1 MGQAA
6 VRERSNP
13 AEEALRRL
21 ASALS
26 QGVVLLR
33 DDRIVWVN
41 DRLVEMTGWASS
53 DALVGTEMQTF
64 LVDTGQGLPVGSK
77 PRDVAC
83 DLLRACGQKVAVECR
98 PVSPQLAPGTD
109 AWLIEDADH
118 LRKLEQE
125 TLYMSRELHRLNR
138 EVTALSENLR
148 HERDERDDLLTVVSH
163 ELRTPI
169 TVILGYNRLLLSE
182 DVGPLND
189 DQRRFLKDSSKS
201 CQKLDDFVGK
211 VLEGARRPRR
221 MEALEVSN
229 DEVEPVLIEVTSA
242 LRGVARE
249 SALEIDLD
257 LDPNGCR
264 ARFDRSAFEQILINL
279 IGNAIRYAVRR
290 ILVSTR
296 RLRTQ
301 GRELIEISVSDDGP
315 GVPAADRIRIFDSY
329 VQVGDEER
337 SGGLG
342 LGLSICKRLVEGH
355 GGTIGVSDR
364 PGGGARFAFTLP
376 GAES

>member
-6 VRERSNP
+6 VREGSNP

-26 QGVVLLR
+26 QGVVLLQ

-41 DRLVEMTGWASS
+41 DRLVEMTGWGSS

-64 LVDTGQGLPVGSK
+64 LVDTGQGLPVGSR
-77 PRDVAC
+77 PRKVAC
-83 DLLRACGQKVAVECR
+83 GLQRACGQEVAVECR
-98 PVSPQLAPGTD
+98 PVSAPLAPGTD
-109 AWLIEDADH
+109 AWLIEDTDH
-118 LRKLEQE
+118 VRRLEEE

-138 EVTALSENLR
+138 EVTALRENLH
-148 HERDERDDLLTVVSH
+148 HERDERDELLTLVSH

-182 DVGPLND
+182 DAGPLND

-211 VLEGARRPRR
+211 ILEGARRPRS
-221 MEALEVSN
+221 MKVLEVSN
-229 DEVEPVLIEVTSA
+229 DELEPVVVEVTSA
-242 LRGVARE
+242 LRGVAGE
-249 SALEIDLD
+249 SALEIHLD
-257 LDPNGCR
+257 LDPSGCR
-264 ARFDRSAFEQILINL
+264 ARFDRTAFEQILINL
-279 IGNAIRYAVRR
+279 IGNAIRYAVKR
-290 ILVSTR
+290 IVVSTR

-301 GRELIEISVSDDGP
+301 DRELIEISVSDDGP
-315 GVPAADRIRIFDSY
+315 GVPSADRIRIFDSY
-329 VQVGDEER
+329 VQVGDEQR

-342 LGLSICKRLVEGH
+342 LGLAICKRLVEGH

>member
-6 VRERSNP
+6 VREESNP

-26 QGVVLLR
+26 QGVVLLQ

-41 DRLVEMTGWASS
+41 DQMVEMTGWGSS
-53 DALVGTEMQTF
+53 DALLGTELQTF
-64 LVDTGQGLPVGSK
+64 LVDTGQGLPVGSR
-77 PRDVAC
+77 PRNVAC
-83 DLLRACGQKVAVECR
+83 GLQRACGQELAVECR

-118 LRKLEQE
+118 VRRLEEE

-138 EVTALSENLR
+138 EVVALRENLH
-148 HERDERDDLLTVVSH
+148 HERDERDDLLTLVSH

-169 TVILGYNRLLLSE
+169 TVILGYNRLLLSG
-182 DVGPLND
+182 DAGPLND

-211 VLEGARRPRR
+211 LLEGARRPRS

-229 DEVEPVLIEVTSA
+229 DDLEPVVVEVTSA

-249 SALEIDLD
+249 SALEIHLD

-264 ARFDRSAFEQILINL
+264 ARFDRTAFEQILINL
-279 IGNAIRYAVRR
+279 IGNAIRYAVQR
-290 ILVSTR
+290 IEVSTR

-301 GRELIEISVSDDGP
+301 DRELIEISVSDDGP
-315 GVPAADRIRIFDSY
+315 GVPAADRVRIFDSY

-342 LGLSICKRLVEGH
+342 LGLAICKRLVEGH
-355 GGTIGVSDR
+355 GGAISVCDR
-364 PGGGARFAFTLP
+364 PTGGARFAFTLP